1 MRSKIFISVILF
13 GLSACAAKA
22 DQNQLKD
29 RELDKLVA
37 CNGGNTEYTN
47 IDGYFTIP
55 DFGCPYDGKNNK
67 IGNAMVYLIAPDHNN
82 DYIQLNNM
90 KNIKGKY
97 IYIVPFKFLNQD
109 KKSGSFYIA
118 KDNYSYEVYFNEGGK
133 WVRKPD
139 IIVSNNKVSVLSE
152 INGFLNDRAKSF
164 SKKTEKKLKKY
175 KMDINHDGVEDFI
188 EVVGKDNKPSSIHIL
203 NGLDN
208 SLNYKNDKIF
218 NNSFNECDYSSFDNI
233 SISKNNFT
241 LEYSTCADSSQIGYR
256 YATFK
261 TDKNKEP
268 ILIQDN
274 YLVSPREETSD
285 NFKPKKVNC
294 LTSSKITFNQFNGR
308 CG

>member
-139 IIVSNNKVSVLSE
+139 IIVSNNKISVLSE
-152 INGFLNDRAKSF
+152 INSFLNDRAKSF
-164 SKKTEKKLKKY
+164 SKKTEK
-175 KMDINHDGVEDFI
+175 N
-188 EVVGKDNKPSSIHIL
+188 
-203 NGLDN
+203 
-208 SLNYKNDKIF
+208 
-218 NNSFNECDYSSFDNI
+218 
-233 SISKNNFT
+233 
-241 LEYSTCADSSQIGYR
+241 
-256 YATFK
+256 
-261 TDKNKEP
+261 
-268 ILIQDN
+268 
-274 YLVSPREETSD
+274 
-285 NFKPKKVNC
+285 
-294 LTSSKITFNQFNGR
+294 
-308 CG
+308 